1 MLDKFYKI
9 RRKKKEAQN
18 EPKKEA
24 AQWPRMTL
32 QMTMSP

>member
-9 RRKKKEAQN
+9 RRKKEAQN
-18 EPKKEA
+18 APKKEA